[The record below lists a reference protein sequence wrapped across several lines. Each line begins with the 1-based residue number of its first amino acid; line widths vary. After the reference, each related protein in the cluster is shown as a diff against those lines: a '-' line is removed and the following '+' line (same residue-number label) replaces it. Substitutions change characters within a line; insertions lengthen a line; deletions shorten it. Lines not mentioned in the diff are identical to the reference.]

1 MKRNVIL
8 LCVVLGYSSV
18 FAYAQEGFPV
28 TLSWPTA
35 DKPTLRFTIA
45 KLQPSGLYNGQSIFV
60 SDLTVQNLSDQPI
73 PKSTF
78 TVFIHDKD
86 GVRIGRALLHVP
98 EIRAMQTAKAQMQ
111 FSTAGVPASATLLN
125 GRTVSLKI
133 ISVPPGAE
141 FKIDGQEGGIT
152 PRIADFT
159 VGLHTI
165 ELNKEGYAPATS
177 PLEVTGDEAEGG
189 GITFELGGISND
201 TIQLRDGTT
210 LLGDVVSVS
219 MMSVVVRI
227 DGMEQKFDRNRVKKI
242 ILVER
247 VTTQQPPV
255 VQPSKAK

>member
-18 FAYAQEGFPV
+18 LAHTQEGFPV

-86 GVRIGRALLHVP
+86 SVRIGRALLHVP

-141 FKIDGQEGGIT
+141 FKIDGQESGIT

-165 ELNKEGYAPATS
+165 ELNKEGYAPASS

-227 DGMEQKFDRNRVKKI
+227 DGIEQKLDRNRVKKI

-255 VQPSKAK
+255 AQPAKAK